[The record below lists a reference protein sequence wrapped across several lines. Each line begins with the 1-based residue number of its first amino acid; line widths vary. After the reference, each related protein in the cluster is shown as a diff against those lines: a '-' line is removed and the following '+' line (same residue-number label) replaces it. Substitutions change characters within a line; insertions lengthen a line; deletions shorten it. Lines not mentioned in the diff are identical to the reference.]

1 MKRGI
6 LLLIL
11 IISSVQLLYGQK
23 LKIAPEET
31 WEEYLKLNPTKQEF
45 VEMLYGLDEPYKA
58 WCAQEILNGD
68 PDNKDLRFL
77 VEAAPRKYA
86 EIAWRRLLPKAEHED
101 LIDIMN
107 HGYTDAHA
115 EYKEMAFQELFKQNL
130 SLEEL
135 RDLITWNVETH
146 EEEIWD
152 RFIKEGPSPD
162 DLIYVYARAS
172 QKYMDKSLDEI
183 LNSGLTTQ
191 QLSSLFS
198 RQVEMREN
206 GSEKALG
213 LLAAQL
219 LGRQDLDSMDLHH
232 IENYAPEPYS
242 TIAHETRESTGELGR
257 DKLRRVLCP
266 KCGFHSEK
274 EDIQKWASAEK
285 NNGGSD

>member
-152 RFIKEGPSPD
+152 R
-162 DLIYVYARAS
+162 R
-172 QKYMDKSLDEI
+172 
-183 LNSGLTTQ
+183 
-191 QLSSLFS
+191 
-198 RQVEMREN
+198 
-206 GSEKALG
+206 SE
-213 LLAAQL
+213 
-219 LGRQDLDSMDLHH
+219 
-232 IENYAPEPYS
+232 E
-242 TIAHETRESTGELGR
+242 
-257 DKLRRVLCP
+257 RRV
-266 KCGFHSEK
+266 GK
-274 EDIQKWASAEK
+274 ECRSRWSPYH
-285 NNGGSD
+285 